1 MIGKYSYFCLLYDI
15 HKGREKPTVW
25 LVLFC
30 LCDASGI
37 AGAANAFLPL
47 KYILN
52 IRQLYLKYMTKIS
65 VCYL

>member
-15 HKGREKPTVW
+15 HKGREKPTGW

-30 LCDASGI
+30 PCDANGI
-37 AGAANAFLPL
+37 AEAANAFLPL